1 MSKSKCTGACCKHV
15 AQKLSTGDLIA
26 AGMSDSRYEMLTKRA
41 DESKKLADLY
51 RELGIIHGQ
60 YAEDV
65 DQLLFEVSAAST
77 RWQGLATGNDI
88 GNACILPKAKSSSRI
103 KVAVKKSKYD
113 LAS

>member
-65 DQLLFEVSAAST
+65 DQLLFEASAAST
-77 RWQGLATGNDI
+77 WWQGNDI
-88 GNACILPKAKSSSRI
+88 GNACILPKAKSSSGR
-103 KVAVKKSKYD
+103 KVAGKKSRYD

>member
-15 AQKLSTGDLIA
+15 AGKLALQV
-26 AGMSDSRYEMLTKRA
+26 SDSRYERLTKRV

-65 DQLLFEVSAAST
+65 GQLLFEVSIASMS
-77 RWQGLATGNDI
+77 GSLASEI
-88 GNACILPKAKSSSRI
+88 GNACVLPQELSEMSNSKPNGRLKSAI
-103 KVAVKKSKYD
+103 KKHGRNFA
-113 LAS
+113 